1 MTTLPRARCRQE
13 KVTVNSLALA
23 ASYLA
28 MAATCCTQHQGA
40 EDWPGLRGQQQ
51 PSYHYNYHYHPISL
65 SH

>member
-28 MAATCCTQHQGA
+28 MAATCCTQDQGD
-40 EDWPGLRGQQQ
+40 EDWPGLRGQQL
-51 PSYHYNYHYHPISL
+51 HYN
-65 SH
+65 

>member
-40 EDWPGLRGQQQ
+40 GDWPGLRGQQQ
-51 PSYHYNYHYHPISL
+51 PSLSL
-65 SH
+65 